1 METKQMFKKVKEE
14 ATDLTNE
21 SLIKILDK
29 KIKDEEFDVKFYT
42 EKLYQS
48 QYMLSLLKK
57 EKKKF
62 DILNRVD

>member
-14 ATDLTNE
+14 AKDLTNE

-29 KIKDEEFDVKFYT
+29 KIKDEEFDVKFYK

>member
-14 ATDLTNE
+14 AKDLTNE

-29 KIKDEEFDVKFYT
+29 KIKDEEFDVKFYK
-42 EKLYQS
+42 EKLFQS

>member
-1 METKQMFKKVKEE
+1 MFKKVKEE

-29 KIKDEEFDVKFYT
+29 KIKDEEFDV
-42 EKLYQS
+42 QS

-57 EKKKF
+57 EKTKF

>member
-14 ATDLTNE
+14 AKDLTNE

-29 KIKDEEFDVKFYT
+29 KIKDEEFDVKFYK

-57 EKKKF
+57 EKTKF

>member
-1 METKQMFKKVKEE
+1 MFKKVKEE
-14 ATDLTNE
+14 AKDLTNE

-29 KIKDEEFDVKFYT
+29 KIKDEEFDVKFYK
-42 EKLYQS
+42 EKLFQS
-48 QYMLSLLKK
+48 QHMLSLLKK